1 VATVRNFESRA
12 VSDRFNVKEIVFLR
26 RYDDDDHN
34 NNDNNNG
41 LVQKYKTYLTG
52 EITLHVA

>member
-1 VATVRNFESRA
+1 M
-12 VSDRFNVKEIVFLR
+12 SDRFNVKEIVFLR